1 MGDTVRVTLVED
13 DPVIRENYA
22 DLLRGEGFAVEAYAT
37 DAQARERFTL
47 SLPDL
52 VLLDIAL
59 GANPDAGYGL
69 CAWLRER
76 SATLP
81 IVFLTSHSSNVDRI
95 SGLRLGA
102 DDYITKD
109 TSVDYLVIRI
119 RTLLRRIQAL
129 RSKQVAPDRASSEL
143 TINDVT
149 LVATWRKRPLRLS
162 LTQFWML
169 RALVDHPGQVLSH
182 KALMQAA
189 NVTIEPNTV
198 VAHIKAIRGK
208 FREIDPTFDSIRT
221 ERGSGYRWLPL
232 L

>member
-1 MGDTVRVTLVED
+1 MTSAIRIALVED
-13 DPVIRENYA
+13 DAVIRENYA
-22 DLLRGEGFAVEAYAT
+22 DMLRSEGFVVETFAT
-37 DAQARERFTL
+37 DASARERLAL

-52 VLLDIAL
+52 ALLDIAL
-59 GANPDAGYGL
+59 GANPEAGYGL

-76 SATLP
+76 SQTLP
-81 IVFLTSHSSNVDRI
+81 IIFLTSHSSNVDRI

-109 TSVDYLVIRI
+109 TPVDYLVIRI
-119 RTLLRRIQAL
+119 RTLFRRIEAL
-129 RSKQVAPDRASSEL
+129 RSNQRTPDRASNNL

-149 LVATWRKRPLRLS
+149 LVATWRQQPLRLS

-198 VAHIKAIRGK
+198 VAHIKAIRSK
-208 FREIDPTFDSIRT
+208 FREVDPEFDCIRT
-221 ERGSGYRWLPL
+221 ERGSGYRWLPHA
-232 L
+232 

>member
-1 MGDTVRVTLVED
+1 MTSAIRVALVED
-13 DPVIRENYA
+13 DAVIRENYA
-22 DLLRGEGFAVEAYAT
+22 DMLRSEGFVVETFAS
-37 DAQARERFTL
+37 DAPARERLAL

-59 GANPDAGYGL
+59 GANPEAGYGL

-76 SATLP
+76 SQTLP
-81 IVFLTSHSSNVDRI
+81 IIFLTSHSSNVDRI

-109 TSVDYLVIRI
+109 TSVEYLVIRI
-119 RTLLRRIQAL
+119 RTLFRRIEAL
-129 RSKQVAPDRASSEL
+129 RSDQHAPDRASNNL

-149 LVATWRKRPLRLS
+149 LVATWRQRPLRLS

-198 VAHIKAIRGK
+198 VAHIKAIRSK
-208 FREIDPTFDSIRT
+208 FREIDAEFDCIRT
-221 ERGSGYRWLPL
+221 ERGSGYRWLPHS
-232 L
+232 